1 MIIDFD
7 DLKDI
12 HPVHSFSFVCIT
24 PSLIFEEDTDFS
36 LNKYLAQNGQV
47 ILEIEKGYFGSGEL
61 KE

>member
-1 MIIDFD
+1 MY
-7 DLKDI
+7 
-12 HPVHSFSFVCIT
+12 HS
-24 PSLIFEEDTDFS
+24 LFEEDTDFS